1 MHIHGSTEQKLQ
13 TFHWPCVLWEDQSNY
28 ESADDGQFWI
38 VHDADVL
45 PKFVDLIMEGLHKV
59 TQHWSNCWCFSLCWA
74 SGMLV
79 SDPNPCR
86 PVLIE
91 RLLARESLCI
101 CMHVWKT
108 VCCAFSSSSPGDA
121 VSPGP
126 LHFTFSCQVPLHSMK
141 EVLSQL

>member
-1 MHIHGSTEQKLQ
+1 MK
-13 TFHWPCVLWEDQSNY
+13 VLMMDS
-28 ESADDGQFWI
+28 SGRI

-91 RLLARESLCI
+91 RAVGKGVFVHLHACMENCVLC
-101 CMHVWKT
+101 
-108 VCCAFSSSSPGDA
+108 
-121 VSPGP
+121 
-126 LHFTFSCQVPLHSMK
+126 
-141 EVLSQL
+141 VLQLKSR